1 MLTITPK
8 FAQERALTMLRQ
20 SWKQHSSFMIYA
32 PTGAGKTGLAA
43 FMTDGFISRGMRV
56 LFVAP
61 FTVLISQTAQ
71 RFVEYGLPEDEI
83 AYIWRDHP
91 NRDPARLIQIASAD
105 TLIRR
110 DFPDN
115 IDLLI
120 IDEAHLRR
128 KKLLEQITRLTT
140 ETGCKVVGLSGTPFS
155 PFLGHYYE
163 KLIKP
168 TTIKELIERGDLS
181 PYEFYAPTKPDL
193 SGVKSTRSDE
203 YGSDYK
209 EDEIAEIMCGAD
221 LVGDLVSNWLKLG
234 ENQPT
239 VCFCVNVS
247 HANFVTME
255 FNRAGINA
263 EVMTANTPHEDR
275 DLIIHRFE
283 AGATKIIVNVGVLV
297 AGFDSDVRCIIYAR
311 PTKSEIRWL
320 QAIGRA
326 LRPAKGKERAIILD
340 HSGTVHRLGFPEDIE
355 YDDLPRKNDGM
366 KETGSYREQEK
377 REKKLKECT
386 SCHYMKPAGVY
397 ICPKCGFKPL
407 AGENVEVD
415 TSRGIKKI
423 GKSQKTYTM
432 ADKQSF
438 YSQLLYYRNARAAQG
453 KVMNPKWVDNTYR
466 EKFGVFPHGMHNTPQ
481 EITPVVS
488 NFIRHKQIQWAK
500 MCQKRDAAAKAAV
513 QTEVKHTPENRADSV
528 RRLLAAK
535 PTQQGSLL

>member
-20 SWKQHSSFMIYA
+20 SWKQHASFMIYA

-71 RFVEYGLPEDEI
+71 RFIEYGLPEDEI

-91 NRDPARLIQIASAD
+91 NRDPAKLIQIASAD

-115 IDLLI
+115 IALLFV
-120 IDEAHLRR
+120 DEAHLRR
-128 KKLLEQITRLTT
+128 KKILEQITRLTT

-255 FNRAGINA
+255 FNKAGINA

-283 AGATKIIVNVGVLV
+283 TGATKIIVNVGVLV

-326 LRPAKGKERAIILD
+326 LRPAKGKDRAIILD

-366 KETGSYREQEK
+366 KEAGSYREQEK
-377 REKKLKECT
+377 REKKPKECT

-397 ICPKCGFKPL
+397 VCPKCGFKPL
-407 AGENVEVD
+407 AGEDVEVD

-423 GKSQKTYTM
+423 GKSQKAYTM

-466 EKFGVFPHGMHNTPQ
+466 DKFGTWPRGLHCTPQ

-500 MCQKRDAAAKAAV
+500 SCQKGDAKSAV
-513 QTEVKHTPENRADSV
+513 QAEVKREPENRADNV

-535 PTQQGSLL
+535 PVQQGSLL